1 MGQLVANAFPFAPSS
16 QYGSW
21 VRLLQALIQ
30 WCPGVQRSILPSI
43 LYDLTSPFTKGKLK
57 SPAAVS
63 AVSQGWC
70 SGVQISPYVHQ
81 LSTWWEP
88 APVCCL
94 QANLCAVCKQVCL
107 LLASKCVCCLQANL
121 CAVSKQVHGYQ
132 VAQPADV
139 PLITSVCRVCTYVH
153 MCTVHTQDTSS
164 RDVPNCTVT
173 NSGYEHGSGQ
183 PL

>member
-94 QANLCAVCKQVCL
+94 QANLCAV
-107 LLASKCVCCLQANL
+107 
-121 CAVSKQVHGYQ
+121 SKQVHGYQ

>member
-1 MGQLVANAFPFAPSS
+1 MSISYQHGGSRRRYAVCKQICVLFASKC
-16 QYGSW
+16 
-21 VRLLQALIQ
+21 VLLASK
-30 WCPGVQRSILPSI
+30 C
-43 LYDLTSPFTKGKLK
+43 
-57 SPAAVS
+57 
-63 AVSQGWC
+63 
-70 SGVQISPYVHQ
+70 
-81 LSTWWEP
+81 
-88 APVCCL
+88 VCCL